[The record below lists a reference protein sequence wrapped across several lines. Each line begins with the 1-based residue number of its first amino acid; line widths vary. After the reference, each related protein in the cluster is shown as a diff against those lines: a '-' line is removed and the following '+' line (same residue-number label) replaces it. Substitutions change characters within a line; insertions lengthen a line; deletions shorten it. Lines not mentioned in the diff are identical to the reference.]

1 MVSDAVLS
9 VAERVVRHPAG
20 GPPAEEPPRAL
31 PAVRATPPPEAH
43 PDGAGHGLADM
54 AGAAVG
60 RIAPAV
66 IERIDLD
73 GVLERVDVNRVLGRV
88 DVDARLDRVDPN
100 PLLDRVEIDRVVE
113 RVDMGAVAREAVE
126 GLDLGAIVREST
138 IGLGGDVVRD
148 ARLQAMRADWAVERG
163 VDGLLGREL
172 RGAVIP
178 APGTATSRAGM
189 LSRLG
194 ATLIDSVVVV
204 LLGLLLLV
212 VMASVRLL
220 WSTGFGLGFADGIPV
235 RVGAVVLLLAYLTYG
250 WGLDG
255 RTVGK
260 LLFGLRVLD
269 EDGSDLSFR
278 RAFVRAVLVVVF
290 PLGLAWA
297 AVSRR
302 SASVQDVVVSTA
314 VVHDW
319 GREPTPERPGHRRR
333 RG

>member
-1 MVSDAVLS
+1 
-9 VAERVVRHPAG
+9 
-20 GPPAEEPPRAL
+20 
-31 PAVRATPPPEAH
+31 
-43 PDGAGHGLADM
+43 
-54 AGAAVG
+54 
-60 RIAPAV
+60 
-66 IERIDLD
+66 
-73 GVLERVDVNRVLGRV
+73 
-88 DVDARLDRVDPN
+88 
-100 PLLDRVEIDRVVE
+100 
-113 RVDMGAVAREAVE
+113 
-126 GLDLGAIVREST
+126 
-138 IGLGGDVVRD
+138 
-148 ARLQAMRADWAVERG
+148 
-163 VDGLLGREL
+163 
-172 RGAVIP
+172 
-178 APGTATSRAGM
+178 M

-319 GREPTPERPGHRRR
+319 GREPTPERPGRRR
-333 RG
+333 RHG